1 MIERGVGLMTMRC
14 AYTGKEVHGS
24 VDAVWDDGEWVSWE
38 WINQQIA
45 KESGEVADEEFLPD
59 DSVEEIFDDLVDVA
73 KRFHDTT
80 GRYLSIWGE
89 LGEVYAQLQYG
100 IKRHRPHAQGSDG
113 LVMND
118 HIEIK
123 TISPEKS
130 NDEVRVKRA
139 GNFNMLLV
147 VKIDQGFNFESKMID
162 RKHLP
167 KGDGKYASVK
177 WSAKK

>member
-1 MIERGVGLMTMRC
+1 MRC

-24 VDAVWDDGEWVSWE
+24 VDAVWDDGEWISWDY
-38 WINQQIA
+38 INQHLA
-45 KESGEVADEEFLPD
+45 DESGESYDEEFVPD
-59 DSVEEIFDDLVDVA
+59 DSVEDIFDDLVDAA
-73 KRFHDTT
+73 KRYHDLT

-100 IKRHRPHAQGSDG
+100 IRRHRPYVQGSDG
-113 LVMND
+113 VVMND
-118 HIEIK
+118 YIEIK

-130 NDEVRVKRA
+130 DDEVRVKRA

-147 VKIDQGFNFESKMID
+147 VKIDKHFKFESKMID

-167 KGDGKYASVK
+167 KGNGKFASVK
-177 WSAKK
+177 CSDDQT